1 MHRNQTELREKKVFK
16 SLLLIACEG
25 LAIVIKNPAN
35 YIDNYVAFKKG
46 NSQVYI
52 C

>member
-35 YIDNYVAFKKG
+35 YIDDYVAF
-46 NSQVYI
+46 
-52 C
+52 